1 METGTDMDTDTDNPN
16 NNDTNDLMDLE
27 HGIDT
32 SDIQTETIKYNYSDA
47 QIAKLLDTNDDICQ
61 LQMDALSL
69 TRRGSTKTDT
79 INKLNT
85 NENDPLTNDSTQQ
98 NLDNSQTDN
107 SQTDND
113 SDTGLQNL
121 MQKTPP
127 QTERNQPNAITLDE
141 PNNTPDYNTDKET
154 NNTETPSSTYRLLS
168 TIPTH
173 LHTTF
178 QTLNNLKEKQIKT
191 KTTLENLTTHKTDG
205 TLPNN
210 LNNTMDCH
218 IILDDDLCKRW
229 VQASRDAACKQLD
242 ILLEQHKRKLTNIE
256 TKITHAT
263 ERMRDN
269 ITDTTKTNRN
279 TKTNRR
285 NKPTFLGK
293 MDVKTRH
300 PPLQTKQKH

>member
-61 LQMDALSL
+61 LQMDALPL

-113 SDTGLQNL
+113 SDTGL
-121 MQKTPP
+121 T
-127 QTERNQPNAITLDE
+127 
-141 PNNTPDYNTDKET
+141 
-154 NNTETPSSTYRLLS
+154 
-168 TIPTH
+168 
-173 LHTTF
+173 
-178 QTLNNLKEKQIKT
+178 
-191 KTTLENLTTHKTDG
+191 
-205 TLPNN
+205 
-210 LNNTMDCH
+210 
-218 IILDDDLCKRW
+218 
-229 VQASRDAACKQLD
+229 
-242 ILLEQHKRKLTNIE
+242 
-256 TKITHAT
+256 
-263 ERMRDN
+263 
-269 ITDTTKTNRN
+269 
-279 TKTNRR
+279 
-285 NKPTFLGK
+285 
-293 MDVKTRH
+293 
-300 PPLQTKQKH
+300 

>member
-1 METGTDMDTDTDNPN
+1 METGTDMDTDNPN

-32 SDIQTETIKYNYSDA
+32 SDIQTETIEYNYSDA

-61 LQMDALSL
+61 LQMDVLSL
-69 TRRGSTKTDT
+69 TRRGSTKTYT
-79 INKLNT
+79 INKPYT
-85 NENDPLTNDSTQQ
+85 NENDPLTNNSTQQ
-98 NLDNSQTDN
+98 NLGNSQMDNSQTG
-107 SQTDND
+107 ND

-121 MQKTPP
+121 TQKTPP
-127 QTERNQPNAITLDE
+127 QTDRNQPNATTLDE

-154 NNTETPSSTYRLLS
+154 DNTETPSSTYRLLS

-210 LNNTMDCH
+210 LNKTTDCH
-218 IILDDDLCKRW
+218 IILDDDLRKRW
-229 VQASRDAACKQLD
+229 VQASRDAANKQLE
-242 ILLEQHKRKLTNIE
+242 ILLEQQKRKLTNIE

-263 ERMRDN
+263 ERIRDN
-269 ITDTTKTNRN
+269 ITDTTKTTEILKR
-279 TKTNRR
+279 T
-285 NKPTFLGK
+285 L
-293 MDVKTRH
+293 
-300 PPLQTKQKH
+300 